1 MINRPKG
8 TKDVVPSEMYKWQQV
23 EECARE
29 SLENRGFKEI
39 RTPVFEHT
47 ELFVRGVGEGS
58 DIVNKEMYTFMDKG
72 DRSITLKPEGTASIV
87 RALIENGLDNEAMP
101 QKLFMYTPCFRYE
114 RPQAGRLREHH
125 QFSIEAF
132 GSSSPLMEIEVI
144 GVIKSIFDRLNF
156 HNYLLNINSI
166 GCKNCRNAYIE
177 ALKQYYSKYIDE
189 MCPDCKVRF
198 EKNALRLLDCKE
210 EKCAAFKK
218 NAPKPR
224 DYLCDECNNHYKLL
238 KELLNASGIEYK
250 ENDNLVRGIDYY
262 SRTVFEFLTVENGA
276 LGTICA
282 GGRYDGLVGEL
293 GGKDL
298 PGVGVGLGIERVLA
312 LLEKNG
318 IELKN
323 KTSLDLYIAN
333 ASQNEIMA
341 VVELTQKLRNEG
353 LSVEFDTMGR
363 SLKAQMKYADKIG
376 AKNVMIIGEQ
386 ELKDRKAK
394 VKCMLSSKQEE
405 VSLDDINELADKV
418 YEVYLYDDDDEQDD
432 E

>member
-8 TKDVVPSEMYKWQQV
+8 TKDVVPSEVHKWQRV

-29 SLENRGFKEI
+29 SLKSRGFKEI
-39 RTPVFEHT
+39 RTPIFEHT

-58 DIVNKEMYTFMDKG
+58 DIVNKEMYTFLDKG
-72 DRSITLKPEGTASIV
+72 ERSITLKPEGTASIV
-87 RALIENGLDNEAMP
+87 RAFIENGLDNEAMP

-132 GSSSPLMEIEVI
+132 GSSSPLMELEVI
-144 GVIKSIFDRLNF
+144 GVIKSIFDSLNF

-166 GCKNCRNAYIE
+166 GCKACRKAYIE
-177 ALKQYYSKYIDE
+177 ALKNYYAAHINE
-189 MCPDCKVRF
+189 MCADCKVRY

-210 EKCAAFKK
+210 ERCLSYKK
-218 NAPKPR
+218 DAPKPK
-224 DYLCDECNNHYKLL
+224 DYLCDDCKNHYNMLKQLL
-238 KELLNASGIEYK
+238 KTSGVEYK
-250 ENDNLVRGIDYY
+250 ENDELVRGIDYY

-298 PGVGVGLGIERVLA
+298 PGVGVGLGVERVLA
-312 LLEKNG
+312 LLDKNG
-318 IELKN
+318 IEIKAQ
-323 KTSLDLYIAN
+323 TGVDLYIAN
-333 ASQNEIMA
+333 ASQNEILA
-341 VVELTQKLRNEG
+341 VVELAHKLRDEE
-353 LSVEFDTMGR
+353 LCVEFDTMGR

-386 ELKDRKAK
+386 ELQTRKAQL
-394 VKCMLSSKQEE
+394 KCMLNSEQEE
-405 VSLDDINELADKV
+405 VSLDNISELADKV
-418 YEVYLYDDDDEQDD
+418 FEVYLYDEEDED
-432 E
+432 